1 MVFFLEDWLAM
12 VNVVDESHKVL
23 SRLSSRIQVLFD
35 MKDLRALNHQICDL
49 RRTDGQSVTLRCE
62 LVSPR
67 VVQVNFQ
74 KFYPCVNFCN
84 FHNFVLTVE

>member
-1 MVFFLEDWLAM
+1 M

-74 KFYPCVNFCN
+74 KFTLASISAISTTLF
-84 FHNFVLTVE
+84 

>member
-49 RRTDGQSVTLRCE
+49 RRTDGQSVKLRCE

-84 FHNFVLTVE
+84 FHNCVLTVE

>member
-1 MVFFLEDWLAM
+1 MFKIGEDSNKDMTQQYGCRLLA
-12 VNVVDESHKVL
+12 DYLQDRKSC
-23 SRLSSRIQVLFD
+23 FD
-35 MKDLRALNHQICDL
+35 TKDLGALNHQICDL

-74 KFYPCVNFCN
+74 KFYPYVNFCN

>member
-1 MVFFLEDWLAM
+1 MVFFWKDWLAM
-12 VNVVDESHKVL
+12 VSVVDESHKVL